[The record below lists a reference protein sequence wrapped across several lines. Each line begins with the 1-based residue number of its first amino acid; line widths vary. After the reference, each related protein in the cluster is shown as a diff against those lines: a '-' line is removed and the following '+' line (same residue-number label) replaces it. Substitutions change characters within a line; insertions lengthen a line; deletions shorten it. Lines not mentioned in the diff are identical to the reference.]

1 MQLYSGPL
9 SMFGAK
15 AEIAMHEKGLPFNL
29 VMVPFDME
37 RLYEPKHLAVERI
50 NPKRQVPVLIDGST
64 EIFDSTQIFE
74 YLEDTAPIPP
84 LWPTSVVD
92 RAVARQLELQAD
104 EVYFPHIIRLM
115 GLQSVLGSAAAIAAK
130 DAALGYYSRMED
142 QLTDRDYLAGPYSYA
157 DIAFFMAQFFGDR
170 MGAPISASSTNLLAW
185 RSRVV
190 SRPAVQKVIGPMS
203 DYLTSHG
210 RRVPDWASREPS
222 RKGLLKCRWARC
234 RSRVTE
240 QIGPQVRPMAAR
252 TVDING
258 VPEMTPLSAA
268 ARQAMALAI
277 ASKSWLYDA
286 ISYRI
291 PNECSGR
298 GEV

>member
-15 AEIAMHEKGLPFNL
+15 AQIALHEKGLPFDL

-37 RLYEPKHLAVERI
+37 RLYEPKHPTVERI

-74 YLEDTAPIPP
+74 YLEDAAPTPP

-92 RAVARQLELQAD
+92 RARARQLELQAD

-115 GLQSVLGSAAAIAAK
+115 GLQSALGSAAAVAAI
-130 DAALGYYSRMED
+130 DAALGYYSRMEN
-142 QLTDRDYLAGPYSYA
+142 QLTDRAYLAGTYSYA
-157 DIAFFMAQFFGDR
+157 DIAFLMAQFFGDR
-170 MGAPISASSTNLLAW
+170 MGAPISSSSRNLLAW

-203 DYLTSHG
+203 DYLIAQG
-210 RRVPDWASREPS
+210 RRVPDWALP
-222 RKGLLKCRWARC
+222 
-234 RSRVTE
+234 
-240 QIGPQVRPMAAR
+240 
-252 TVDING
+252 
-258 VPEMTPLSAA
+258 
-268 ARQAMALAI
+268 
-277 ASKSWLYDA
+277 
-286 ISYRI
+286 
-291 PNECSGR
+291 GR
-298 GEV
+298 